1 MPTKKSIYASRLF
14 KYSKHQDRIIAAIN
28 NPINSEL
35 VSQLSE
41 YVDLDSI
48 DTVEPEVNVDT
59 KINSNEP
66 KGNNLR
72 PGPKSK
78 YTSTPSS
85 INNES
90 FEEPKNVDD
99 NESEDN
105 LDNEPEENL
114 DASVSTTGSPIQAN
128 TVITNDGNRLS
139 TDSILSTVNS
149 LDTSSGAARVS
160 TKDDNKELWIYYS
173 DSINLNNVMTSVIE
187 LLDNSGYYYLTFN
200 RLARTDNA
208 IVFDVNINT
217 SSINDSDINGDD

>member
-14 KYSKHQDRIIAAIN
+14 KYSKHQDRIIAAIT

-48 DTVEPEVNVDT
+48 DTIEPEVNVDT
-59 KINSNEP
+59 KVNSTKP
-66 KGNNLR
+66 KGNSLR

-85 INNES
+85 I
-90 FEEPKNVDD
+90 
-99 NESEDN
+99 
-105 LDNEPEENL
+105 DNEPMEEPENDADDELEESSDTELGENL
-114 DASVSTTGSPIQAN
+114 DASVSTKGNPIQAN
-128 TVITNDGNRLS
+128 TVITSDGNRLS

-149 LDTSSGAARVS
+149 LDTSSGAIRVN

-208 IVFDVNINT
+208 IVFDININT
-217 SSINDSDINGDD
+217 SSIANSDTDGDD

>member
-1 MPTKKSIYASRLF
+1 MSTKRSIYASRLF
-14 KYSKHQDRIIAAIN
+14 KYSKHQDRIIAAIT

-48 DTVEPEVNVDT
+48 DTVEPEVNTDT
-59 KINSNEP
+59 KVNSTEP
-66 KGNNLR
+66 KGDNLR

-85 INNES
+85 IGNES
-90 FEEPKNVDD
+90 VEELENDAD
-99 NESEDN
+99 S
-105 LDNEPEENL
+105 EPEENL
-114 DASVSTTGSPIQAN
+114 DNGTEKNLDASVSVDSNPIQAN
-128 TVITNDGNRLS
+128 TIITNDGNRLS

-149 LDTSSGAARVS
+149 LDTSSGAIRVN

-217 SSINDSDINGDD
+217 SSINNSDTNGDD